1 MKKETIAVIILTVL
15 AACSIGGWNYYEAGI
30 QKMRDKGVAD
40 LNASVNLDD
49 YREAEQ
55 AQIQTILEEGA
66 GKIAVTKDQEVI
78 DKVISD
84 AGAQIGKLKTDA
96 QYTAEEEEARRQAEL
111 ERQRRE
117 EEERRAA
124 EAAAAAAA
132 AAQSSSKSSGSSGCV
147 GGSSDNFY

>member
-55 AQIQTILEEGA
+55 AQIQAILEEGA

-84 AGAQIGKLKTDA
+84 AGKQIGELKTDA

-132 AAQSSSKSSGSSGCV
+132 AQSSSKSSGSSGCV